1 MPSPPVDFAT
11 DHEGP
16 SAATYQQVAESGSW
30 EELSDAR
37 MRSSGA
43 AADDSPQSQEE
54 MPYSAGT
61 ELSDPCLDNATPSD
75 VAHLLEQHDAEQH
88 DRDPSMDEFDEEDG
102 DEPAMTALDLLEE
115 VRDEGYSHNTLLED
129 PMRSIWLPTPP
140 ASADGDLEEW
150 PEPTSDH
157 KAAAMNLAG
166 HGEKWEVD
174 KETVGFLASVM
185 ALSREDEQATV
196 LEDTP
201 LTFTDLKIDETVL
214 QCDAAVEVRKLRER
228 HIVKLNTDGLKPFA
242 LDTEKGESIQWPS
255 TDLTLPSKIHE
266 QIAADR
272 LEISRDEAAYLQ
284 NIAQPSI
291 VSFAEMIG
299 SSIGSDKPWRM
310 EPQTPPLLP
319 LSPPYSPPG
328 PPAEL
333 LELPLTST
341 PEDLMAVEAAE
352 VYRAIMQ
359 ADDDSAHGAS
369 AGMRSGDTISE
380 PYSFI
385 QTSGDNSTP
394 SVKPKRFEDMKVD
407 VPLLPTSA
415 TWQSSPARIKGFP
428 DEIRS
433 LIPLPDSDMSILD
446 PRVADQDVGDFV
458 NEVVMPL
465 AESALA
471 QAGNE
476 QLVEIDTTMR
486 VPVPSIDNALPLEP
500 WTLYVQAGIDRSTL
514 NSQRGLM
521 SFTKREIL
529 KSETSWSGV
538 SKLERTMGW
547 SPFATRLGKVKIDEV
562 FDDDGSAARYMAD
575 LVMDGDLDIG
585 GLISKAEGLRIL
597 DGHESDDDD
606 IEPAH
611 FEFEEVDNN
620 QTLANTEHETSHGQP
635 STKSATEAEHTDSAE
650 PTLIA
655 EPPRIDMQTL
665 LRKRKQELE
674 STTTNGQSMNT
685 GLDPSSENVMK
696 KPRLQAT
703 GLPSLAE
710 SGGLFAAGGIAS
722 FMQLQGNKSS
732 TRAQTDERIDAQTQ
746 PAAPPAVM
754 VQPVQD
760 AKRIDVHVLLP
771 CPKLSDQNRAIQVV
785 VSTKLLTDRVLIK
798 QLNTLLP
805 GLEMIER
812 VHVPQAARILNAPSE
827 NVAPMEADITISP
840 AAGLLTTTLQKL
852 NQKPLPGQA
861 NFYGVREHVANVAV
875 RYEKLIVLVAQ
886 TQQLTGEEDTE
897 IRNLTERDCDALSDF
912 VAFTATLDADIE
924 VRLVPGGTSDIVKW
938 IAATISHHASSM
950 RNDMKL
956 LSDETLWERFL
967 RIAGLNSF
975 AAQVILAQLKPS
987 EEAIKHGSSSVIQSS
1002 QGDVF
1007 GLAAF
1012 VQMSLAQRLQQF
1024 GPLLGGERMLCRVS
1038 EVVDMGWKSIAPG
1051 TW

>member
-1 MPSPPVDFAT
+1 MPSP
-11 DHEGP
+11 DHAEGL
-16 SAATYQQVAESGSW
+16 STAINQQVDESGSW

-43 AADDSPQSQEE
+43 EADDSPQSQEE

-61 ELSDPCLDNATPSD
+61 ELSEPCLDHATPSD
-75 VAHLLEQHDAEQH
+75 VAHLLEQHDAEQAVP
-88 DRDPSMDEFDEEDG
+88 DATMDEFDEEDG

-129 PMRSIWLPTPP
+129 PLRSIWLPTPP
-140 ASADGDLEEW
+140 ASPDGDLEEW
-150 PEPTSDH
+150 PEMDSGHRT
-157 KAAAMNLAG
+157 AATNLAV

-174 KETVGFLASVM
+174 KETMGFLASVV
-185 ALSREDEQATV
+185 ALGREDEQVSV
-196 LEDTP
+196 LDDTP

-242 LDTEKGESIQWPS
+242 PDTEKGESIQWPNA
-255 TDLTLPSKIHE
+255 DLALPSKIHE

-272 LEISRDEAAYLQ
+272 LHISRDEAAYLQ
-284 NIAQPSI
+284 NIAQPS
-291 VSFAEMIG
+291 VMSFSEMM
-299 SSIGSDKPWRM
+299 SSLIGSDKPWRM

-319 LSPPYSPPG
+319 LSPPYSPPA

-341 PEDLMAVEAAE
+341 PENLMAIEAAE
-352 VYRAIMQ
+352 VHRAIMQ
-359 ADDDSAHGAS
+359 ADDDGAHGAS

-380 PYSFI
+380 LYSFI
-385 QTSGDNSTP
+385 QTSGDSSNP
-394 SVKPKRFEDMKVD
+394 FVKPKRFEDMKAD

-415 TWQSSPARIKGFP
+415 TWQSSPEKSKGFP
-428 DEIRS
+428 NQIRS

-446 PRVADQDVGDFV
+446 SRVADQDVGDFV
-458 NEVVMPL
+458 NEVIMPL

-476 QLVEIDTTMR
+476 RLVEIDTTMR
-486 VPVPSIDNALPLEP
+486 VPIPPIDNALPLAP
-500 WTLYVQAGIDRSTL
+500 WTLYDQPGIDGSTL
-514 NSQRGLM
+514 DLQRGLM
-521 SFTKREIL
+521 SFTKREVL
-529 KSETSWSGV
+529 KNETSWSGV

-562 FDDDGSAARYMAD
+562 FDDDGSSARYMAD
-575 LVMDGDLDIG
+575 LVMDGDLDIDR
-585 GLISKAEGLRIL
+585 LISKAERLRIL
-597 DGHESDDDD
+597 DGHESDDDE
-606 IEPAH
+606 IEPAN
-611 FEFEEVDNN
+611 FEFEEVDDN
-620 QTLANTEHETSHGQP
+620 QTSAITEHGTSHVQP
-635 STKSATEAEHTDSAE
+635 SPKAATEAEHSKPTVPTPVAE
-650 PTLIA
+650 PL
-655 EPPRIDMQTL
+655 RIDMQTL

-674 STTTNGQSMNT
+674 STTTKGHAMNT
-685 GLDPSSENVMK
+685 GIDALPENVTK
-696 KPRLQAT
+696 KPRLQAAD
-703 GLPSLAE
+703 LPSLAK
-710 SGGLFAAGGIAS
+710 SGSLFTAGGITS
-722 FMQLQGNKSS
+722 FMQLQGNKLS
-732 TRAQTDERIDAQTQ
+732 TRAQTDERVVVQTQ

-754 VQPVQD
+754 VQPVQE
-760 AKRIDVHVLLP
+760 AKRNDVHVP
-771 CPKLSDQNRAIQVV
+771 PQCPKLLDQNRAIQVV
-785 VSTKLLTDRVLIK
+785 VSTKTLTDRVLVK
-798 QLNTLLP
+798 QLDTLLP

-812 VHVPQAARILNAPSE
+812 VHVPQAARGLNAPSE

-886 TQQLTGEEDTE
+886 TQQLAGEEGPE

-912 VAFTATLDADIE
+912 MAFTATLDADIE
-924 VRLVPGGTSDIVKW
+924 VRLVPGSTSEIAKW
-938 IAATISHHASSM
+938 IAATISHHASGI
-950 RNDMKL
+950 RDGMKL

-967 RIAGLNSF
+967 RTAGLNAF
-975 AAQVILAQLKPS
+975 AAQVILAQLKPP
-987 EEAIKHGSSSVIQSS
+987 EEATRDGSSSAIQSS

-1012 VQMSLAQRLQQF
+1012 ARMSLAQRLQQF
-1024 GPLLGGERMLCRVS
+1024 GPLLGGERMLRRVS
-1038 EVVDMGWKSIAPG
+1038 EVVDMGWKSVAPG
-1051 TW
+1051 PW